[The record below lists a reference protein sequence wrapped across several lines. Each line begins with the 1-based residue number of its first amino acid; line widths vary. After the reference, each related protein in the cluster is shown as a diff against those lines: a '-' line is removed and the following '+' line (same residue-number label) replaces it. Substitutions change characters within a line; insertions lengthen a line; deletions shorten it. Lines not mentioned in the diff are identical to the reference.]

1 MVRDPQLDRAEPTYL
16 TQENTSQIDLRL
28 SWQVMILFV
37 RHSCPLSSFILL
49 RNIFSSIFSVFIKPV
64 QSVQSLSHVWLFV
77 TPWTAACQAIT
88 NSWSLLKLTPIE
100 LVMPSNH
107 LILCCLLLLLPQS
120 FSASEHWG
128 LFQWVGSSHQVA
140 KVLELQHQ
148 FFHWIFRVDFL

>member
-77 TPWTAACQAIT
+77 TPWTAAGQASLSFII
-88 NSWSLLKLTPIE
+88 SWCLLKLMSIGFM
-100 LVMPSNH
+100 MPSNH
-107 LILCCLLLLLPQS
+107 LILCCLLLFLPSVFPSIGVFSNKSAFHIRWPKYWS
-120 FSASEHWG
+120 FSISP
-128 LFQWVGSSHQVA
+128 SNYC
-140 KVLELQHQ
+140 
-148 FFHWIFRVDFL
+148 